1 VTRREAILGALA
13 CLVAPA
19 AEVAPVPMFSAG
31 GVVPDDVRLRLGE
44 RVVSGKGSGGP
55 VVVHLSMPLRLPD
68 VVRSG
73 RPLRDALRRLG
84 SRCS

>member
-13 CLVAPA
+13 CLVAP
-19 AEVAPVPMFSAG
+19 EPEKPMFSAG

-55 VVVHLSMPLRLPD
+55 VVVHLSMPLLPD
-68 VVRSG
+68 VVRPG
-73 RPLRDALRRLG
+73 RPLRDALRRRRG

>member
-13 CLVAPA
+13 CLVAP
-19 AEVAPVPMFSAG
+19 EPEKPMFSAG